1 MFEIYRERFLKAR
14 EREREREKC
23 LRAKERC
30 LRARERA
37 RDKDREM
44 FESYS
49 VKELGGKIESCLRAR
64 ERDMLKSLREMF
76 ES

>member
-14 EREREREKC
+14 EREREKC
-23 LRAKERC
+23 LRAKEHC

-44 FESYS
+44 FES
-49 VKELGGKIESCLRAR
+49 
-64 ERDMLKSLREMF
+64 
-76 ES
+76 

>member
-14 EREREREKC
+14 EREREKC
-23 LRAKERC
+23 LRAKKHC

-49 VKELGGKIESCLRAR
+49 VKERGGEIESCLRAR
-64 ERDMLKSLREMF
+64 EREICLRA
-76 ES
+76 